1 MGMEPNCT
9 YQYNLDLLQH
19 LRQTAK
25 QLSEQNLDLGEIE
38 RMHQNF
44 SKLFLHFKEC
54 TKELKPRYTVDDK
67 LLGQITVEL
76 EYLTSQI
83 KHQSSYKKG
92 EVEANCKKVMEGIS
106 SKLEG
111 EIVYEPRQRTDPF
124 LVNLW
129 TIILQ
134 VLERISV
141 FDVIRRYIAP
151 KQTSGNYRFVDY
163 WLVLH
168 TFLAVIYVV
177 IAGIEQVPSWIKY
190 TLLVY
195 SCLRMFEILVYQL
208 NVILVHPYNT
218 KNYSL
223 NSYRR
228 MTIALLHNFFEIIF
242 WFAGTFITLQFITNA
257 SVPLAVYTSFTH
269 MVTYSM
275 DLDESKW
282 SMMAIFILQFQAV
295 IGVFMTV
302 LSLARFISLFPQPA
316 SMDPL
321 EQEANEQRHE
331 YLLQQ
336 IAKVEQQ
343 VTKNTEAIVENRTNI
358 SVSKDDQKYEDY
370 QEILQQLADIQNL
383 LGNIGNTGQKLNAP
397 QEENTAIK

>member
-1 MGMEPNCT
+1 MVGMKLN
-9 YQYNLDLLQH
+9 QLDNYCIELLQH
-19 LRQTAK
+19 LRKTAEA
-25 QLSEQNLDLGEIE
+25 LSKEKLNLNEIE
-38 RMHQNF
+38 RMHAHFCKQ
-44 SKLFLHFKEC
+44 FLQFKEC
-54 TKELKPRYTVDDK
+54 TGELKPRYEVNDK
-67 LLGQITVEL
+67 LLGQISVEL
-76 EYLTSQI
+76 EYITSQL
-83 KHQSSYKKG
+83 KYQSSYEPN
-92 EVEANCKKVMEGIS
+92 EVETNYK
-106 SKLEG
+106 
-111 EIVYEPRQRTDPF
+111 EIMLRVSCQFNEDIICEPRQRTEPF

-129 TIILQ
+129 TMILQ
-134 VLERISV
+134 LLERVSV

-151 KQTSGNYRFVDY
+151 EKTKGNYRFVDY

-168 TFLAVIYVV
+168 TFLAIVYVV

-242 WFAGTFITLQFITNA
+242 WFAGTFITLQFITDA
-257 SVPLAVYTSFTH
+257 TVPLAVYTSFTH

-282 SMMAIFILQFQAV
+282 SMAAIFILQFQAI

-343 VTKNTEAIVENRTNI
+343 VTKNTEAIAENRENI
-358 SVSKDDQKYEDY
+358 NVSKGAQNNEDY
-370 QEILQQLADIQNL
+370 QKILQQLTDIQTL
-383 LGNIGNTGQKLNAP
+383 IGNKEQEPNKR
-397 QEENTAIK
+397 QEESTAIK

>member
-1 MGMEPNCT
+1 MN
-9 YQYNLDLLQH
+9 
-19 LRQTAK
+19 
-25 QLSEQNLDLGEIE
+25 
-38 RMHQNF
+38 
-44 SKLFLHFKEC
+44 
-54 TKELKPRYTVDDK
+54 
-67 LLGQITVEL
+67 
-76 EYLTSQI
+76 
-83 KHQSSYKKG
+83 
-92 EVEANCKKVMEGIS
+92 EVETHYQKTMLQVARGLKT
-106 SKLEG
+106 
-111 EIVYEPRQRTDPF
+111 EIIRKPRQRTDPF
-124 LVNLW
+124 LVTLW
-129 TIILQ
+129 TNILQ
-134 VLERISV
+134 MLERLSV
-141 FDVIRRYIAP
+141 FDIIRRYIAP
-151 KQTSGNYRFVDY
+151 KTRGNHRFVDY
-163 WLVLH
+163 WLVCH
-168 TFLAVIYVV
+168 SFLAILYVG
-177 IAGIEQVPSWIKY
+177 IAGIEQVPSWVKY

-195 SCLRMFEILVYQL
+195 SCLRMFEILIYQL

-282 SMMAIFILQFQAV
+282 SMVAIFILQFQAI

-316 SMDPL
+316 SKDPL

-336 IAKVEQQ
+336 IAKVAQQ
-343 VTKNTEAIVENRTNI
+343 VTKNTEAIAENRKNLAA
-358 SVSKDDQKYEDY
+358 SNDAYVNE
-370 QEILQQLADIQNL
+370 LQQ
-383 LGNIGNTGQKLNAP
+383 
-397 QEENTAIK
+397 ENVGIK